1 MPKFTLGSV
10 TFKTK
15 KAATDHIREIIA
27 NGPVHEPLDDPDG
40 VLTDLFERHPNYPAK
55 VGPGIDYFFVAPV
68 PGSQCLHV
76 MRTDGTSTD
85 FSYKKCLAK
94 NDRYHYNK
102 FAAAARVAILPQIV
116 EYRDAQ
122 FAQGPQVCAISGVPL
137 VPGENVHVDH
147 HEPQFVEILR
157 AFIDEHEIDPKEHVE
172 PGADGQVFATF
183 TTPEMEELWAE
194 YHRDRA
200 VLRLLCVEENMRRPR
215 A

>member
-1 MPKFTLGSV
+1 MPAFTLGSV
-10 TFKTK
+10 TFPTK
-15 KAATDHIREIIA
+15 KVATEYICDIIA
-27 NGPVHEPLDDPDG
+27 NAPIDEPLDDSDG
-40 VLTDLFERHPNYPAK
+40 VLTDLFERHPNYTLK
-55 VGPGIDYFFVAPV
+55 VGPGIAYFFVAPV

-85 FSYKKCLAK
+85 FSYRKCLTK

-102 FAAAARVAILPQIV
+102 FAAAARVAVLDQIA

-137 VPGENVHVDH
+137 VLGENVHVDH

-157 AFIDEHEIDPKEHVE
+157 AFIDEHEIDPKDHVQ
-172 PGADGQVFATF
+172 PGADGDVFATF
-183 TTPEMEELWAE
+183 TTSEMEQLWAE
-194 YHRDRA
+194 YHRARA
-200 VLRLLCVEENMRRPR
+200 VLRLLCKEENMRRAR